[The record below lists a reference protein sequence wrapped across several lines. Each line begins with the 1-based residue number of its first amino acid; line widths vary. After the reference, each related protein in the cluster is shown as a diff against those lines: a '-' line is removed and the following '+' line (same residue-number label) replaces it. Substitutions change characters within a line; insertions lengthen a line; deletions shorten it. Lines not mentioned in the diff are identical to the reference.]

1 MLRDSK
7 CDPVKEQRFS
17 RVGCAILEEEEE
29 EEDDFRAGSHGQT
42 QEV

>member
-29 EEDDFRAGSHGQT
+29 EDGFRACSHGQT